1 MIAWAMAR
9 IGPPHMQVGNV
20 MLLRR
25 LVALIEEGKLL
36 ADGDPKDWGTCRVRL
51 PD

>member
-1 MIAWAMAR
+1 
-9 IGPPHMQVGNV
+9 
-20 MLLRR
+20 MLLKR

-36 ADGDPKDWGTCRVRL
+36 ADGDQWDMRNRLVRL